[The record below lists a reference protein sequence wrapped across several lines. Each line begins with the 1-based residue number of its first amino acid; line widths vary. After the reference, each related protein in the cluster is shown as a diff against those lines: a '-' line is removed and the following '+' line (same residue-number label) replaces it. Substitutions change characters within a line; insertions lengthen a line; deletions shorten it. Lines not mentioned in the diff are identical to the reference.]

1 VRVTDVNGCVN
12 TSSGTTFTALPT
24 SNLFLYPN
32 PTTGAFYITYYMPQA
47 GSPVTITVL
56 DMMGRKIVERS
67 EVTTAPYTRFDFS
80 SSKLAEGVYVIEF
93 RNPGGRLLD
102 TGRLVVMDH

>member
-1 VRVTDVNGCVN
+1 
-12 TSSGTTFTALPT
+12 
-24 SNLFLYPN
+24 
-32 PTTGAFYITYYMPQA
+32 MPQA
-47 GSPVTITVL
+47 GSPVTITVF
-56 DMMGRKIVERS
+56 DMMGKKIVERH